1 MNPCCMLTCAL
12 WLLFPVLHGGA
23 AGKRQYLFSWELG
36 SKFKAEDYSSL
47 GPEFPDSAPSPGSY
61 RSTHALSFVVSP
73 LTCALRLELCR
84 EGRRCDCSLGDVT
97 QSHTAVCPCLSQV
110 IAPFREKVSVFELND
125 NSDTIEKCPKVQDR
139 CDFFLFLEKIT
150 HVLGS
155 FQSIPSA
162 LYLKKT
168 KHEQTLLLGR
178 TLKSIL

>member
-1 MNPCCMLTCAL
+1 MVELQVSASISSP
-12 WLLFPVLHGGA
+12 G
-23 AGKRQYLFSWELG
+23 SWG
-36 SKFKAEDYSSL
+36 SKFKAEDYSGL
-47 GPEFPDSAPSPGSY
+47 GPEFPDSAPSPGSH

-73 LTCALRLELCR
+73 LTWALRLELCR
-84 EGRRCDCSLGDVT
+84 EGRRCDCSLCDVT

-125 NSDTIEKCPKVQDR
+125 NSDTIEKCPKVQDHW
-139 CDFFLFLEKIT
+139 FFFFFEKIA
-150 HVLGS
+150 HVLGI